1 MARCSRNQMP
11 ERHSLSLSLNIH
23 GSVQQK
29 SKYYARKAQSI
40 LHVAYIWLVTEEIK
54 CQEGRRSLSSMLD
67 IHDSVQQNSN
77 RPGRHRLYPL
87 RSIYMVQCIRNQM
100 LGTHSLS
107 QTLNIHG
114 SVQQKSNAEKAQS
127 IIYVEYKIR
136 RKLLFSH
143 LCLCPW
149 TKTF

>member
-1 MARCSRNQMP
+1 MVRCSRNQNIMRG
-11 ERHSLSLSLNIH
+11 RHSLSFTLNTYGSL
-23 GSVQQK
+23 
-29 SKYYARKAQSI
+29 
-40 LHVAYIWLVTEEIK
+40 LTEEIK
-54 CQEGRRSLSSMLD
+54 CQEGRRSLSSTLD

-143 LCLCPW
+143 LCLCP
-149 TKTF
+149 